1 MLIALLTLLVLV
13 LSGVVVVEDGTR
25 ENEIISRQLLDV
37 VTGSKRIMITLIS
50 QHLLHVLTIE
60 CLDMVHSFSM
70 NNHLSKR
77 RCPRVASAFE

>member
-50 QHLLHVLTIE
+50 QHLTIE